1 MRNISKKIALAAV
14 MVLLLV
20 AGGGLGCGK
29 KGPPLAPLA
38 LIPSPPIHVSY
49 QLTADQVML
58 QWELDPE
65 FQKKGKGGEMGIEIY
80 RAGRRLSEDACKGC
94 PLTFEK
100 RAEVSASALEY
111 GASLEKGFRYFYR
124 LRTTQGA
131 NIVSAYSETVEF
143 DFE

>member
-1 MRNISKKIALAAV
+1 MRHIKIRIALAA

-20 AGGGLGCGK
+20 AGGMGCGK
-29 KGPPLAPLA
+29 KGPPLAQLT
-38 LIPSPPIHVSY
+38 LIPSSPANIRY

-58 QWELDPE
+58 QWEFEPE
-65 FQKKGKGGEMGIEIY
+65 FQKKGKVGDMGVEIY
-80 RAGRRLSEDACKGC
+80 RAARTLSQDACKGC

-100 RAEVSASALEY
+100 RADLPATTLTHEE
-111 GASLEKGFRYFYR
+111 SLEKGFRYFYR

-131 NIVSAYSETVEF
+131 NIVSDYSETIEF